1 MLLGLK
7 ILLIGAVSNRQKR
20 NESMS
25 SKTVAMYM
33 KKAIA
38 ALDEISEDRLKV
50 ALDFIEYLKDK
61 EEWERPGK

>member
-1 MLLGLK
+1 MLGLK
-7 ILLIGAVSNRQKR
+7 ILLIEAVSNRQKR